1 MAAALGV
8 AALAALTGI
17 AGKRD
22 VAGEPGERTVAAYQ
36 ARVSDKTVYSLDP
49 VRAVVR
55 KPAADGVRPLAGAA
69 EPTGPSLYR
78 KNIPKEQAQGEA
90 GVPPG
95 RN

>member
-1 MAAALGV
+1 V

-22 VAGEPGERTVAAYQ
+22 MAGEPGDRTVAVYQ

-55 KPAADGVRPLAGAA
+55 KPAVEGVRPLAGAA
-69 EPTGPSLYR
+69 EPTGPPRYR
-78 KNIPKEQAQGEA
+78 KNIPKERTEGEA
-90 GVPPG
+90 GTLPG

>member
-8 AALAALTGI
+8 AALAVLTGI

-22 VAGEPGERTVAAYQ
+22 VAGEPGDRTVAAYQ

-55 KPAADGVRPLAGAA
+55 KPAAAGVRPLAGAA
-69 EPTGPSLYR
+69 EPAGPSLFR
-78 KNIPKEQAQGEA
+78 KNIPKEQAGD
-90 GVPPG
+90 
-95 RN
+95 